1 MPPVIVVVLIVTV
14 PPPSTHEVLPEPS
27 VDKTYPFVPGP
38 VGSVNVQADALLPEA
53 SDTELALDELYSFSA
68 ALVVDATPSD
78 IVAVPVP
85 FTKVK
90 AASPP
95 KVPAL
100 LN

>member
-1 MPPVIVVVLIVTV
+1 LV
-14 PPPSTHEVLPEPS
+14 PAV
-27 VDKTYPFVPGP
+27 
-38 VGSVNVQADALLPEA
+38 VGSVIVQAALLLPDA
-53 SDTELALDELYSFSA
+53 IDTELALAELYSFSA
-68 ALVVDATPSD
+68 ADVVEATPSD

-95 KVPAL
+95 NVPAL

>member
-1 MPPVIVVVLIVTV
+1 
-14 PPPSTHEVLPEPS
+14 
-27 VDKTYPFVPGP
+27 
-38 VGSVNVQADALLPEA
+38 LLPDA
-53 SDTELALDELYSFSA
+53 IDTELALDELYSFSA
-68 ALVVDATPSD
+68 ADVVEATPSD
-78 IVAVPVP
+78 MVAVPVP

>member
-1 MPPVIVVVLIVTV
+1 M
-14 PPPSTHEVLPEPS
+14 
-27 VDKTYPFVPGP
+27 FVPAD
-38 VGSVNVQADALLPEA
+38 VGKVKVQATLLLPEA
-53 SDTELALDELYSFSA
+53 IVTALALEELYSFSA
-68 ALVVDATPSD
+68 ADVVEATPSD

-95 KVPAL
+95 NAPAL

>member
-1 MPPVIVVVLIVTV
+1 V
-14 PPPSTHEVLPEPS
+14 PA
-27 VDKTYPFVPGP
+27 D
-38 VGSVNVQADALLPEA
+38 VGSVSVQAALLLPDA
-53 SDTELALDELYSFSA
+53 IDTELALDELYSFSA
-68 ALVVDATPSD
+68 ADVVEATPSD
-78 IVAVPVP
+78 MVAVPVP